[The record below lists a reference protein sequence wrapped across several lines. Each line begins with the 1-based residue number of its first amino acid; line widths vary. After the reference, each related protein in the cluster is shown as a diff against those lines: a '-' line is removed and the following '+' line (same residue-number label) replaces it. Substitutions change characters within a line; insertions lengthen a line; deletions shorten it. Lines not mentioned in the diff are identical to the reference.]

1 MTMQFEH
8 LAKLPLKPGERV
20 TAMTMWKP
28 HGVEMLILA
37 TSLNRLFA
45 LRVSDRVE
53 ITGPIET
60 VDAAGW
66 VNL

>member
-1 MTMQFEH
+1 MQFEH

-20 TAMTMWKP
+20 TAMTVWKP
-28 HGVEMLILA
+28 NGAEVIVMA

-45 LRVSDRVE
+45 LRATDRVE
-53 ITGPIET
+53 IAGPIET